1 MKRKKYIFI
10 TGIVLIVIAVAVT
23 GYILHVRRN
32 GSTRGQHTEE
42 DTVAQM
48 ITNTHIT
55 DRVHIAQ
62 LEDGVPVADSLIV
75 GKWRN
80 KDNPNWYKV
89 YYDDYDEEQKLFW
102 GKEWDESEEVFEE
115 DLNYHGNG
123 WFRWVKRGNILYECA
138 TMDACDVPIHRFYTI
153 KNINANSL
161 VYFEPDHKKVKNHKK
176 VMRRKE
182 VMYRFERVY

>member
-10 TGIVLIVIAVAVT
+10 TGIVLIVIAVAAT
-23 GYILHVRRN
+23 GYIFVRRN
-32 GSTRGQHTEE
+32 GYTRMQQTED
-42 DTVAQM
+42 DTVAHM

-55 DRVHIAQ
+55 DRIHIAQ
-62 LEDGVPVADSLIV
+62 WEDGVPVADSLIV
-75 GKWRN
+75 GKWQN
-80 KDNPNWYKV
+80 KDNPHWYKV

-102 GKEWDESEEVFEE
+102 GKEWDESEDVQEE

-161 VYFEPDHKKVKNHKK
+161 VYFEPDHKKVMNHKK

-182 VMYRFERVY
+182 VMYHFERVY

>member
-1 MKRKKYIFI
+1 MNRKTYTFI
-10 TGIVLIVIAVAVT
+10 LWIAIIVIVAAVT
-23 GYILHVRRN
+23 GYILHVRR
-32 GSTRGQHTEE
+32 TQCTYMQQPED
-42 DTVAQM
+42 DTVAHM

-62 LEDGVPVADSLIV
+62 LEDGVPVADTLIV
-75 GKWRN
+75 GKWQN
-80 KDNPNWYKV
+80 KDNPHWYKV

-102 GKEWDESEEVFEE
+102 GKEWDENEEVFEE

-138 TMDACDVPIHRFYTI
+138 TMDACDVPNHRFYTI
-153 KNINANSL
+153 KNINATSL
-161 VYFEPDHKKVKNHKK
+161 VYFEPNHKKVKRHKK

-182 VMYRFERVY
+182 VMYRFERIY